1 MSTRVDRINATIDR
15 VGQTLS
21 FTMLNGAPGTFS
33 VVAIVQPLDFGTQ
46 RTFLDDVEAMGVNKP
61 GVKLTCK
68 GDATVIADDAFTLDG
83 RNFVVWEVFKHYL
96 VGEVVVVTVIAS

>member
-21 FTMLNGAPGTFS
+21 FTKLNGASGTFS
-33 VVAIVQPLDFGTQ
+33 VVAIVQPLDYGTQ
-46 RTFLDDVEAMGVNKP
+46 RTFLDDIEAMGVTKP

-68 GDATVIADDAFTLDG
+68 GDETVIADDAFTLDG
-83 RNFVVWEVFKHYL
+83 RNFAVRKVFKHYL
-96 VGEVVVVTVIAS
+96 VGEVVAVTVIAW

>member
-21 FTMLNGAPGTFS
+21 FTQLNGVPGTFS
-33 VVAIVQPLDFGTQ
+33 VVAIVQPLDSGTQ
-46 RTFLDDVEAMGVNKP
+46 RTFLDDIEAMGLTKP
-61 GVKLTCK
+61 GVKLICK

-96 VGEVVVVTVIAS
+96 VGEVVAVTVIAS